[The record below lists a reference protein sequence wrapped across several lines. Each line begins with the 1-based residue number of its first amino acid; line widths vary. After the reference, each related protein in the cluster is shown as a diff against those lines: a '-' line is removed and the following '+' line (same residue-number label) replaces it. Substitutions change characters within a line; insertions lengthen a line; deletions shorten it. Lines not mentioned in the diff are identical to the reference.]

1 VIALAA
7 SAGFQLRGRRF
18 RAATSVLR
26 DQIGEMS
33 LVGFFCNGEILHN
46 RVYGY
51 TGVLL
56 LFL

>member
-1 VIALAA
+1 M
-7 SAGFQLRGRRF
+7 
-18 RAATSVLR
+18 LR